1 MAKKCSECGDS
12 MGGFFGTPE
21 SRANPNV
28 CVQCINKRS
37 AAQKQHVSQRINES
51 DSKTTASSDQFKSS
65 VNAINFLDIVNNV
78 CLCIGIL
85 AALALLLIATNV
97 SSGAMAIYS
106 GLTFLASYFAW
117 CVVRVLTGMAKDL
130 RVSRDNSD
138 KLLALATEMVDG
150 EA

>member
-1 MAKKCSECGDS
+1 MSAVTQWV
-12 MGGFFGTPE
+12 GFFGTPE

-37 AAQKQHVSQRINES
+37 AERKQHASQGGNQS
-51 DSKTTASSDQFKSS
+51 DSKTATSSDKLKSS
-65 VNAINFLDIVNNV
+65 VTAINFLDIVNNV

-85 AALALLLIATNV
+85 AALALLLIAANI

-130 RVSRDNSD
+130 RISRENSD
-138 KLLALATEMVDG
+138 KLLALASEMIDG
-150 EA
+150 KA